1 MPKLVLKYENDILQ
15 ETMVGREPVG
25 IGRSPENKLVID
37 NPAVSHHHACVKDEN
52 GRLMLED
59 FGSLNGTYVNGRR
72 VKMVSLKAGD
82 TVSIG
87 KHKIVVVQSFEPDG
101 YWNSSETGKRS
112 APKIEETMLL
122 VTKERFAILQKAAE
136 AGESSQIAPE
146 RMKVPTLLVRKGKT
160 NQREYILTDK
170 LTVIGKSVMAT
181 VKLQSW
187 FAPQAAAQ
195 INRREDDGYYVG
207 PAANVPCVNGCP
219 SARPTKLLPGDVIE
233 VAGIQLEFAY
243 RD

>member
-1 MPKLVLKYENDILQ
+1 MPKLVLKYENEILQ

-25 IGRSPENKLVID
+25 IGRSPENRLVID
-37 NPAVSHHHACVKDEN
+37 NPAVSHRHARVTDDK

-72 VKMVSLKAGD
+72 VKMTSLKAGD

-101 YWNSSETGKRS
+101 YWNSAENGRRH
-112 APKIEETMLL
+112 APKIDETMLL
-122 VTKERFAILQKAAE
+122 VTKERVATLQRAAE

-146 RMKVPTLLVRKGKT
+146 RMKIPTLRVRRGRT
-160 NQREYILTDK
+160 NKREYMLTDK

-181 VKLQSW
+181 VKLRSW

-207 PAANVPCVNGCP
+207 PAAKIPCVNGCP
-219 SARPTKLLPGDVIE
+219 SARPTKLLPGDIIE